1 MNYDI
6 IIIGGGPGGYEAAIR
21 AGQLGARIA
30 LVEKDKLGGTCLN
43 RGCIP
48 TKALYRNAEIMNTL
62 KEADH
67 FGIEVSDYKLNI
79 NKVHDRKDGIITDLR
94 KGIHQLMKANQV
106 EVIEGFGKITAKDE
120 VTVTLN
126 DGSQQVLKTKHIVI
140 ATGSRPKSVPVPGG
154 DLQGLMTS
162 RDILE
167 MRQIPKRLV
176 VVGGGV
182 VGIEFAGIF
191 NAFGTEV
198 TVLSRSPHILK
209 MIDTDITKRLASVL
223 KKKGI
228 TIHTAAAASQFE
240 AIDGGYRVTA
250 QTKKG
255 EVVIEAD
262 QVLLSGGRGPV
273 VEGIGLED
281 LGIAYDRSGIQVNA
295 RYETNVSNIYAIGD
309 VTGQWMLAHAASH
322 NGIAVVED
330 IMGFD
335 SNINQ
340 NLVPNCIF
348 IFPEIASV
356 GLTEMEAKEK
366 GYDVNVSKFM
376 FAANGKALALGESQ
390 GYVKVIEC
398 EGKLAGVHIMG
409 PHASD
414 LIHEG
419 TLAIN
424 KGLTVRDIAET
435 IHAHPTLSEAFVEA
449 TLGLHNEAI
458 HMVPKKKRKTK

>member
-1 MNYDI
+1 MIYDI

-21 AGQLGARIA
+21 AGQLGAKIA
-30 LVEKDKLGGTCLN
+30 LIEKDHLGGTCLN

-62 KEADH
+62 KDADH
-67 FGIEVSDYKLNI
+67 FGIEISDYKLNI
-79 NKVHDRKDGIITDLR
+79 DKVHDRKENIISDLR
-94 KGIHQLMKANQV
+94 KGIHQLMGAHGV
-106 EVIEGFGKITAKDE
+106 EVIEGFGKLTAKNQ

-126 DGSQQVLKTKHIVI
+126 DGTEVQLETKNIII
-140 ATGSRPKSVPVPGG
+140 ATGSRPKNVPVPGG

-162 RDILE
+162 RDILN
-167 MRQIPKRLV
+167 MRKVPKSLV

-182 VGIEFAGIF
+182 VGLEFAGIF
-191 NAFGTEV
+191 NAFGTDV

-209 MIDTDITKRLASVL
+209 MIDTDITKRLTSSL
-223 KKKGI
+223 KKKGMKI
-228 TIHTAAAASQFE
+228 LTSTAAANFE
-240 AIDGGYRVTA
+240 KTESGYRVTA
-250 QTKKG
+250 NTPKG
-255 EVVIEAD
+255 EVVVEAEE
-262 QVLLSGGRGPV
+262 VLLSGGRGPV
-273 VEGIGLED
+273 TDGIGLDEV
-281 LGIAYDRSGIQVNA
+281 GVEYDRTGVTVNEH
-295 RYETNVSNIYAIGD
+295 YETNVHSIFAIGD

-322 NGIAVVED
+322 NGIAVVER
-330 IMGFD
+330 IMDFE

-356 GLTEMEAKEK
+356 GLTEMEAKAK
-366 GYDVNVSKFM
+366 DLTINVSKFM
-376 FAANGKALALGESQ
+376 FAANGKALALGKAE
-390 GYVKVIEC
+390 GYVKVIEH

-458 HMVPKKKRKTK
+458 HMVPKKKKRSK